1 MLIGRL
7 VFGGVA
13 LLFAL
18 INAEPASACY
28 NQQFVGVWENP
39 EAAGGD
45 IVRVEIAQ
53 DCQFDANGNW
63 SAKAETIWKIRAWS
77 RCRPRDCTWGRTL
90 GREDGSGPLTAIFET
105 FSATRLLELNAS
117 GNHLDVR
124 YRINYRN
131 ARQKDVA
138 GVVRL
143 MRVD

>member
-1 MLIGRL
+1 MAIGRL
-7 VFGGVA
+7 VFGSAA

-18 INAEPASACY
+18 MSAEPASACN

-39 EAAGGD
+39 EAGNKD

-53 DCQFDANGNW
+53 DCQFDAKGNW
-63 SAKAETIWKIRAWS
+63 SAKAETIWQIRVWS

-90 GREDGSGPLTAIFET
+90 GREDGSGPLTAVFET
-105 FSATRLLELNAS
+105 FSATRLLQLKAR

-124 YRINYRN
+124 YRIDFRS

-143 MRVD
+143 IRVN